1 MSLVTRRATMG
12 RLTALV
18 AAVAVLVVAGCG
30 VGFDD
35 EPRAVQQEST
45 TTTSPS
51 TPSAGRVSAV
61 LYYVREG
68 ALMPVEQELPDRSA
82 FTVLSTL
89 VQPPDA
95 AATALG
101 LTTSIPAGTELLGTR
116 RAEGRVTV
124 DLSSAFD
131 NVVGLSRQQAIG
143 QMVMSAT
150 QASGVDTMV
159 FEVDGQTITV
169 SSPLR
174 GDRTEVDECD
184 FASLLAAPQDAIAA
198 GVPEDA
204 VNQLIE
210 RRVELEAG
218 CDQ

>member
-1 MSLVTRRATMG
+1 MKRV
-12 RLTALV
+12 TALV
-18 AAVAVLVVAGCG
+18 AAALVLVTVGCG

-68 ALMPVEQELPDRSA
+68 ALMPVQQELPDRSA
-82 FTVLSTL
+82 FTVLSAL

-95 AATALG
+95 AATAVG
-101 LTTSIPAGTELLGTR
+101 LSTSIPAGTELLGTR
-116 RAEGRVTV
+116 RADGRVTV

-150 QASGVDTMV
+150 QASGVDTMA
-159 FEVDGQTITV
+159 FEVDGQTVTV

-174 GDRTEVDECD
+174 GDRTDVDECD

-198 GVPEDA
+198 GLPEEA

-210 RRVELEAG
+210 RRVELEER
-218 CDQ
+218 CDR

>member
-1 MSLVTRRATMG
+1 MRRAT
-12 RLTALV
+12 AIV
-18 AAVAVLVVAGCG
+18 AAVVVVLAGGCG

-51 TPSAGRVSAV
+51 APSSGRVSAV

-68 ALMPVEQELPDRSA
+68 ALMPVQQELPDRSA

-95 AATALG
+95 AATSLG
-101 LTTSIPAGTELLGTR
+101 LSTSIPAGTELLGTR
-116 RAEGRVTV
+116 RANDRVTV

-150 QASGVDTMV
+150 QASGVDTMA
-159 FEVDGQTITV
+159 FEVDGQTVTV

-174 GDRTEVDECD
+174 GDRTDVDECD

-198 GVPEDA
+198 GLSEEA

-210 RRVELEAG
+210 RRVELDER
-218 CDQ
+218 CDR

>member
-1 MSLVTRRATMG
+1 AI
-12 RLTALV
+12 V
-18 AAVAVLVVAGCG
+18 AAVVIVLVGGCG

-68 ALMPVEQELPDRSA
+68 ALMPVQQELPDRSA

-95 AATALG
+95 AATSIG
-101 LTTSIPAGTELLGTR
+101 LSTSIPAGTELLGTR
-116 RAEGRVTV
+116 RSNGRVMV

-150 QASGVDTMV
+150 QASGVDTMA
-159 FEVDGQTITV
+159 FEVDGQTVTV

-198 GVPEDA
+198 GLPEDA

-210 RRVELEAG
+210 RRVELEER
-218 CDQ
+218 CDR

>member
-1 MSLVTRRATMG
+1 MRRVTAI
-12 RLTALV
+12 AV
-18 AAVAVLVVAGCG
+18 AAVVVVLAAGCG

-68 ALMPVEQELPDRSA
+68 ALMPVQQELPDRSA

-89 VQPPDA
+89 MQPPDA
-95 AATALG
+95 AATSVG
-101 LTTSIPAGTELLGTR
+101 LSTSIPAGTELLGTR
-116 RAEGRVTV
+116 RSNGRVTV

-150 QASGVDTMV
+150 QASGVDTMA
-159 FEVDGQTITV
+159 FEVDGRTITV

-174 GDRTEVDECD
+174 GDRTDVDECD

-198 GVPEDA
+198 GLPEQA
-204 VNQLIE
+204 VNQLID
-210 RRVELEAG
+210 RRVELEER
-218 CDQ
+218 CEQ

>member
-1 MSLVTRRATMG
+1 MRRVTAL
-12 RLTALV
+12 LTAAVVLV
-18 AAVAVLVVAGCG
+18 AGGCG

-68 ALMPVEQELPDRSA
+68 ALMPVQQELPDRSA

-95 AATALG
+95 AATAIG
-101 LTTSIPAGTELLGTR
+101 LSTSIPAGTELLGTR
-116 RAEGRVTV
+116 RANGRVTV

-150 QASGVDTMV
+150 QASGVDTMA
-159 FEVDGQTITV
+159 FEVDGQTVTV

-198 GVPEDA
+198 GLPEDA

-210 RRVELEAG
+210 RRVELDER
-218 CDQ
+218 CDR

>member
-1 MSLVTRRATMG
+1 MRRV
-12 RLTALV
+12 TALAV
-18 AAVAVLVVAGCG
+18 AALVLVAGGCG

-68 ALMPVEQELPDRSA
+68 ALMPVQQELPDRSA

-95 AATALG
+95 AATAIG
-101 LTTSIPAGTELLGTR
+101 LSTSIPAGTELLGTR
-116 RAEGRVTV
+116 RANGRVTV

-150 QASGVDTMV
+150 QASGVDTMA
-159 FEVDGQTITV
+159 FEVDGQTVTV

-198 GVPEDA
+198 GLPEDA

-210 RRVELEAG
+210 RRVELEER
-218 CDQ
+218 CDR